1 MPKKHKASLFSPIVI
16 GAGICLLFSGS
27 QGQAVQPAVA
37 SFLSP
42 EIKAQLILISRF
54 LFDRQPEEKI
64 IKAWEQFVEK
74 RQMVD
79 YSACI
84 KFIFEEAKAEAEKRI
99 RIAQERI
106 QLYQKLKEAADAE
119 LEQIRKV
126 KAEFTQRGLLR
137 QIPRKKFMAAEG
149 PPSRIVV
156 NDIGVVKTLK
166 ELKKYEGEI
175 IWTGQE
181 ASLQGTGGVAL
192 LEYAKDALQTA
203 ASNISG
209 VGTLQTQMKK
219 IVCRK
224 LGSKD

>member
-1 MPKKHKASLFSPIVI
+1 M
-16 GAGICLLFSGS
+16 CLLFSES

-42 EIKAQLILISRF
+42 EIKAQLIPISLF

-64 IKAWEQFVEK
+64 IKAWEQFVGK
-74 RQMVD
+74 RQKVD
-79 YSACI
+79 YKACI

-99 RIAQERI
+99 RIAQGRI
-106 QLYQKLKEAADAE
+106 ELYQKLKQAADAE

-126 KAEFTQRGLLR
+126 KAEFTQRRLLR
-137 QIPRKKFMAAEG
+137 QIPRKKFTAAEG

-156 NDIGVVKTLK
+156 NDIGIVKTLK
-166 ELKKYEGEI
+166 ELEKYEGEI

-181 ASLQGTGGVAL
+181 ASLQGTSGVAL

-209 VGTLQTQMKK
+209 IGALQMQMKK

-224 LGSKD
+224 LGSMG